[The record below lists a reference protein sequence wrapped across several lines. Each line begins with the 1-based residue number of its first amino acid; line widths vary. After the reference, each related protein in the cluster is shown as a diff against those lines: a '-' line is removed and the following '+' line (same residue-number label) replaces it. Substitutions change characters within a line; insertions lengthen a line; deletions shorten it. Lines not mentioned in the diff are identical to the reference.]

1 MSKTSKSFKV
11 NLFLIV
17 IGILLLVFLPAPKRE
32 LQTNYDNPQTFESN
46 VTESVTCE
54 KIEIPAKLNNRKEQI
69 ITHMGFTVSY
79 NSDWRTPNWVAYE
92 LTKKEVE
99 GTVPR
104 YDTFMPDP
112 EVSYT
117 QSATNN
123 DYKNSGWDRGHMAP
137 AADMKWSEQ
146 AMKESFYFSNIC
158 PQNRNLNAGVW
169 KDLEEQVRSLA
180 TQKGNIYV
188 VCGPIVPKHP
198 KTIGSN
204 KVAIPD
210 AFFKVLLQNDNDE
223 WSAIAFMFANES
235 GRKPLSTYA
244 MSVEDMQII
253 TDIDFFPA
261 LPDSIEEKIE
271 SQVDFT
277 KWNIKSNK

>member
-1 MSKTSKSFKV
+1 MSNKSKTLKTNFILAFLGFVICIFLVTQQDNATSKTVNTSEIPSVEVVEKV
-11 NLFLIV
+11 
-17 IGILLLVFLPAPKRE
+17 
-32 LQTNYDNPQTFESN
+32 
-46 VTESVTCE
+46 
-54 KIEIPAKLNNRKEQI
+54 EIPAKLNNRKEQI
-69 ITHMGFTVSY
+69 ITHTGFTVSY
-79 NSDWRTPNWVAYE
+79 NSDWKIPNWVAYE
-92 LTKKEVE
+92 LTKEEV
-99 GTVPR
+99 GGIVPR

-112 EVSYT
+112 NISYT

-158 PQNRNLNAGVW
+158 PQNRNLNAGIW

-180 TQKGNIYV
+180 TQKGNLYI
-188 VCGPIVPKHP
+188 VCGPIVPKNP
-198 KTIGSN
+198 RTIGNN

-210 AFFKVLLQNDNDE
+210 AFFKVLLQNDNGE

-235 GRKPLSTYA
+235 GRKPLATYA

-253 TDIDFFPA
+253 TGIDFFPS
-261 LPDSIEEKIE
+261 LPDNIEEKIE
-271 SQVDFT
+271 SHVDFT

>member
-1 MSKTSKSFKV
+1 MSNKSKSLKT
-11 NLFLIV
+11 NLILAFFGFVICIFLV
-17 IGILLLVFLPAPKRE
+17 A
-32 LQTNYDNPQTFESN
+32 QQDNTKPQTVNNSEN
-46 VTESVTCE
+46 ISVEVVE
-54 KIEIPAKLNNRKEQI
+54 KVEIPAKLNDRKEQI
-69 ITHMGFTVSY
+69 ITHTGFTVSY
-79 NSDWRTPNWVAYE
+79 NSDWKIPNWVAYE
-92 LTKKEVE
+92 LTKEEVE
-99 GTVPR
+99 GIVPR

-112 EVSYT
+112 NISYT

-158 PQNRNLNAGVW
+158 PQNRNLNAGIW

-180 TQKGNIYV
+180 TQKGNLYI
-188 VCGPIVPKHP
+188 VCGPIVSKNP
-198 KTIGSN
+198 KTIGAN
-204 KVAIPD
+204 RVAIPD
-210 AFFKVLLQNDNDE
+210 AFFKVLLQNDNGE

-244 MSVEDMQII
+244 MSVEDMQVI
-253 TDIDFFPA
+253 TGIDFFPA
-261 LPDSIEEKIE
+261 LPDSIEERIE

-277 KWNIKSNK
+277 KWNIKSK